1 MEERKD
7 CYVDVDDD
15 FDVIF
20 WRRRK
25 TEKENEGNV
34 WRRSLQKLSRI
45 FRSLGFGLRLETF
58 ANFWRVSVSV

>member
-20 WRRRK
+20 WRKRK

-34 WRRSLQKLSRI
+34 WRRSLQKLSKI
-45 FRSLGFGLRLETF
+45 LKSPGFGLCLETF
-58 ANFWRVSVSV
+58 